1 MDLLNPSIGLV
12 VWMTIS
18 FLVLLFVL
26 RKFAWKPILTA
37 LHERESGIE
46 KALQSDKEA
55 ELRMA
60 QLTADNEA
68 LLMEARKERDQ
79 LLKEAR
85 AAKDAIVQEAKE
97 QAKEQAAQLLA
108 QARETIKN
116 EQARVVTDLRNQV
129 AQFSV
134 EIAERILKEKL
145 EEGGQHHK
153 VVEQALNEMSLN

>member
-18 FLVLLFVL
+18 FLVLLLVL

-46 KALQSDKEA
+46 KALQAAKEA
-55 ELRMA
+55 ELKMA

-68 LLMEARKERDQ
+68 LLTAARKERDQ
-79 LLKEAR
+79 MLKEAR
-85 AAKDAIVQEAKE
+85 EAKEELIAQAKE
-97 QAKEQAAQLLA
+97 QAKVQAEQLMA

-116 EQARVVTDLRNQV
+116 EQARVAN
-129 AQFSV
+129 
-134 EIAERILKEKL
+134 
-145 EEGGQHHK
+145 
-153 VVEQALNEMSLN
+153 

>member
-18 FLVLLFVL
+18 FLVLLLVL

-46 KALQSDKEA
+46 KALQAAKEA
-55 ELRMA
+55 ELKMA
-60 QLTADNEA
+60 KLTADNEA
-68 LLMEARKERDQ
+68 LLTAARKERDQ
-79 LLKEAR
+79 MLKEAR
-85 AAKDAIVQEAKE
+85 EAKEELIAQAKE
-97 QAKEQAAQLLA
+97 QAKVQAEQLMA

-116 EQARVVTDLRNQV
+116 EQARVAIDLRNQV
-129 AQFSV
+129 AQFSI

-145 EEGGQHHK
+145 EQGGQHEK
-153 VVEQALNEMSLN
+153 VVEQALNQMSLN